1 MPNYSTKKKHSSIFL
16 SKKVSTKYKTSKR
29 HHKKHNKRHSK
40 IKRNQNRQ
48 TSRIQKGGFITC
60 INPIKDGPI
69 YENLKP
75 TYENW
80 GLPTETEKQKEKQ
93 KQLQC
98 LMEHLPDH
106 IKNKNN
112 PMIHPYDVKIVLFY
126 LLYIGY
132 FDDSDDSDAKEKN
145 LKKDVITILGSKIRP
160 KQTAHTH
167 ITHISLF
174 NTIFKTFG
182 KTFEIKS
189 STLNTTNKGKE
200 EYKGQEKYNFY
211 QWIEKYYAFL
221 YKDLENDIY
230 VNLFNIT
237 SGDKI
242 QKKFFFDLLNSF
254 VFDVNNELKTY
265 RFNKTQ
271 TAIKIEKVSDEITS
285 KLPPK
290 LKSIVTHYEQNKDQ
304 SINLNINNN
313 SSTKL
318 TSSIVNLTEGANKKF
333 YDQIIGQY
341 PLNKPLPKSI
351 LEKEGIKTGMNILP
365 ILIAI
370 VNYEREQLQKKET
383 IYQNLD
389 LNDAVMLK
397 NILDMNKY
405 ETLFSGSEIKK
416 KIEQYID
423 TINKHKTYT
432 LAVILDQSKENYE
445 KELKKKPKAVIQPVY
460 EDIGIVDPISP
471 LMTAI
476 IDLNDKLK
484 AEFKFDLNTHIDSDV
499 LLKNHKL
506 DTDIKLLKVLL
517 VIVNYIRKHYKEFT
531 DIKTENI
538 NMYEN
543 FDDYD
548 ILIYLTKYTL
558 FNNSTINK
566 NLQKYINK
574 IYNDNYTLEKL
585 LTEAKANASVDTEDI
600 YVDMNTIKNEAEK
613 VNDTNTNNVEKKKIQ
628 EIVFTSNLNN
638 QIKELRK
645 IDFDNLKY
653 LTLEQIKKILPGA
666 ISSLSVNSLT
676 HEQFNAFTDEQLK
689 ALTQYQIEVLSELRL
704 KVLNTKNVIFNIK
717 ESQEMLEKKIKRIE
731 EYNIA
736 IQQGTE
742 EGKRLEERE
751 LLEKEV
757 PVDLK
762 RAQLPLPP
770 IPTSSSKKQSKT
782 KKTSTVKTTS
792 TKKTKKQL
800 SDDEELKKFTKL
812 VVNNNT
818 SELKKILVS
827 KLERKKFMLAA
838 PNFLERVKYQYLMQ
852 NVELEPT
859 IVSKFNFKDAKE
871 QLQYINLANMKDI
884 DLSKLLAE
892 QFPYFTL
899 VQIKNLTP
907 QQFLTLFEK
916 TKTSDPYRI
925 DRILNSI
932 NDINFNA
939 LAQILFTTPD
949 VYIPDINVYKN
960 KYTNY
965 KDYMDYKETDQNKYL
980 FKKDNVQNVT
990 DKLRI
995 EQAKYFIKLFSK
1007 IREISNKIMNKSIKY
1022 KKRMITDSKEYYI
1035 KIEELNKIIIT

>member
-1 MPNYSTKKKHSSIFL
+1 MPNYLNNKKHSSIFL
-16 SKKVSTKYKTSKR
+16 SKKVSIKYKTSKR
-29 HHKKHNKRHSK
+29 HNKKHNKRHSK
-40 IKRNQNRQ
+40 IKRNKNRQ
-48 TSRIQKGGFITC
+48 TSRTQKGGFISC
-60 INPIKDGPI
+60 INPNKDDPI
-69 YENLKP
+69 YENWELKP
-75 TYENW
+75 IYENW
-80 GLPTETEKQKEKQ
+80 KLPTTKETEKQ

-211 QWIEKYYAFL
+211 QWIEKYYEFL
-221 YKDLENDIY
+221 YKDLGNDIY

-318 TSSIVNLTEGANKKF
+318 TSSIVNLTEGANKKN

-341 PLNKPLPKSI
+341 PLDTPLPKSI

-370 VNYEREQLQKKET
+370 VNYERET
-383 IYQNLD
+383 IYQNLG
-389 LNDAVMLK
+389 LSNDANMLEH
-397 NILDMNKY
+397 ILSMNKY

-432 LAVILDQSKENYE
+432 LAVILNQSKENYE
-445 KELKKKPKAVIQPVY
+445 KELKKKPKDVKQPVY

-484 AEFKFDLNTHIDSDV
+484 AKFNFDLNTHIDSDV

-517 VIVNYIRKHYKEFT
+517 VIVNYIRKHYKKFT

-548 ILIYLTKYTL
+548 ILIYLSKYSL
-558 FNNSTINK
+558 FNNPTIIK
-566 NLQKYINK
+566 KLQKYIDK
-574 IYNDNYTLEKL
+574 IHDDNYTLEKL
-585 LTEAKANASVDTEDI
+585 LTEAKAKANASVDTEDI
-600 YVDMNTIKNEAEK
+600 YVDMNTIKIEEEK
-613 VNDTNTNNVEKKKIQ
+613 VNDTNTNNVEKKK
-628 EIVFTSNLNN
+628 
-638 QIKELRK
+638 
-645 IDFDNLKY
+645 
-653 LTLEQIKKILPGA
+653 
-666 ISSLSVNSLT
+666 NS
-676 HEQFNAFTDEQLK
+676 
-689 ALTQYQIEVLSELRL
+689 R
-704 KVLNTKNVIFNIK
+704 
-717 ESQEMLEKKIKRIE
+717 
-731 EYNIA
+731 
-736 IQQGTE
+736 
-742 EGKRLEERE
+742 
-751 LLEKEV
+751 
-757 PVDLK
+757 
-762 RAQLPLPP
+762 
-770 IPTSSSKKQSKT
+770 
-782 KKTSTVKTTS
+782 
-792 TKKTKKQL
+792 
-800 SDDEELKKFTKL
+800 
-812 VVNNNT
+812 
-818 SELKKILVS
+818 
-827 KLERKKFMLAA
+827 
-838 PNFLERVKYQYLMQ
+838 
-852 NVELEPT
+852 
-859 IVSKFNFKDAKE
+859 
-871 QLQYINLANMKDI
+871 
-884 DLSKLLAE
+884 
-892 QFPYFTL
+892 
-899 VQIKNLTP
+899 
-907 QQFLTLFEK
+907 
-916 TKTSDPYRI
+916 
-925 DRILNSI
+925 NS
-932 NDINFNA
+932 F
-939 LAQILFTTPD
+939 
-949 VYIPDINVYKN
+949 
-960 KYTNY
+960 
-965 KDYMDYKETDQNKYL
+965 
-980 FKKDNVQNVT
+980 
-990 DKLRI
+990 
-995 EQAKYFIKLFSK
+995 
-1007 IREISNKIMNKSIKY
+1007 
-1022 KKRMITDSKEYYI
+1022 
-1035 KIEELNKIIIT
+1035 